1 MKLTPEQRRVFS
13 LIITRE
19 YPRFQQRK
27 WPLDHTI
34 VNALF
39 LGFTPSGKDRHQ
51 PARDATLR
59 LLIEKGLLKE
69 VKPASIEDGIN
80 RYVQITNE
88 GWEHWD
94 SFN

>member
-1 MKLTPEQRRVFS
+1 MKLTPEQERVFF

-39 LGFTPSGKDRHQ
+39 LGFTPRGKDRRQ
-51 PARDATLR
+51 PGRDATLR
-59 LLIEKGLLKE
+59 LLIKKGLLRE
-69 VKPASIEDGIN
+69 VKPASREDGIN
-80 RYVQITNE
+80 RYVEITDE
-88 GWEHWD
+88 GWEYW
-94 SFN
+94 NLAE